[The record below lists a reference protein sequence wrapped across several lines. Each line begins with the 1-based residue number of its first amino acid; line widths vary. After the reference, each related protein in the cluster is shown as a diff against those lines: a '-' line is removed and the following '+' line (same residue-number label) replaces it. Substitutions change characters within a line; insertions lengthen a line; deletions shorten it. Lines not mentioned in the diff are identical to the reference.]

1 MGGPQ
6 VVIPVFVCMTLCTQ
20 TCSEVVL
27 QIPAGTAWTKRF
39 SSKKQE
45 TFMKEWRG
53 VSIWTVSGEKYAYK
67 WTPSPKQVNKIHIS
81 HGKA

>member
-1 MGGPQ
+1 VKWSCKFPQ
-6 VVIPVFVCMTLCTQ
+6 ELHGRNVSAV
-20 TCSEVVL
+20 
-27 QIPAGTAWTKRF
+27 
-39 SSKKQE
+39 KKQE

-53 VSIWTVSGEKYAYK
+53 VSIWSVSGEKYAYK